1 MLKKLWKILSVVLV
15 IALGSVA
22 GVAVY
27 AFYGPPP
34 ITFNVS
40 TDKETYQLGEPVN
53 ITITLKNQAPWPITI
68 IRSVWYDFHIE
79 DEDGNDVYSPG
90 FLYLLWDASIT
101 LSPFQVKTKRFTW
114 KQIDNLHNGEIT
126 SGTYKIV
133 FSSTWKTPKTFEYNG
148 REYPIECEAIII
160 IQEG

>member
-1 MLKKLWKILSVVLV
+1 MLKKLWKILCVVLV
-15 IALGSVA
+15 IALGISVA

-53 ITITLKNQAPWPITI
+53 ITVTLKNQAPWPITARGCSPWCWFRI
-68 IRSVWYDFHIE
+68 KN
-79 DEDGNDVYSPG
+79 EDGDDVYLPD
-90 FLYLLWDASIT
+90 LLIHPWDAPFT
-101 LSPFQVKTKRFTW
+101 LSPFQVKSRRFTW

-126 SGTYKIV
+126 SGTCKIV
-133 FSSTWKTPKTFEYNG
+133 ASPTFEYNG
-148 REYPIECEAIII
+148 REYPFEREAIII

>member
-1 MLKKLWKILSVVLV
+1 MKKLWKILSVVLV
-15 IALGSVA
+15 IASISVV
-22 GVAVY
+22 GIAVY

-34 ITFNVS
+34 IMFNVS

-53 ITITLKNQAPWPITI
+53 ITITLKNQAPWPITV
-68 IRSVWYDFHIE
+68 SCSLWYDFHIK
-79 DEDGNDVYSPG
+79 DEDGDDVYSPG
-90 FLYLLWDASIT
+90 FLIAPWDGSIT
-101 LSPFQVKTKRFTW
+101 LSPFQVKSKRFTW

-133 FSSTWKTPKTFEYNG
+133 ASLTSEYNG
-148 REYPIECEAIII
+148 REYPIEREAIII